1 MSIASSTS
9 RLTEYYRRHGFTATL
24 SRTLLAA
31 KRMLFAGRMV
41 VFYCDLD
48 VRRMSRT
55 NISGP
60 FRVERL
66 RSLVELKPEQHRQMI
81 EVWNPKLADRLLRE
95 RFEKGA
101 SLWLV
106 QHENE
111 LAGFGWTLHGQA
123 IATYYFPLGSD
134 DVQLFDFYVFACFR
148 GRALHW
154 LLTNHILNELAVEGR
169 TRAFADT
176 GEWNEAQLASFTM
189 TPFRPLGLVKTY
201 KIFGRVLTRWAPFEL
216 APYKRKITT
225 GKRQPVKIVR
235 PNE

>member
-1 MSIASSTS
+1 
-9 RLTEYYRRHGFTATL
+9 
-24 SRTLLAA
+24 
-31 KRMLFAGRMV
+31 MLFAGRMV

-48 VRRMSRT
+48 VRRMSRA

-66 RSLVELKPEQHRQMI
+66 RSLAELNPEQHRQMI
-81 EVWNPKLADRLLRE
+81 EFWNPKLAD
-95 RFEKGA
+95 
-101 SLWLV
+101 LWLV

-134 DVQLFDFYVFACFR
+134 DVQLFDFYVFARFR
-148 GRALHW
+148 GRAIHW
-154 LLTNHILNELAVEGR
+154 LLTNHILNELAAEGR

-176 GEWNEAQLASFTM
+176 GEWNDAQLASFTM
-189 TPFRPLGLVKTY
+189 TPFRPLGIVKTY
-201 KIFGRVLTRWAPFEL
+201 KMFGQVLTCWAPFEL
-216 APYKRKITT
+216 ASYKRKITT